1 MTTRT
6 GPGRPRDPAVDA
18 AALRETLALLDAH
31 GYERLRVADVARGA
45 GIGLGSL
52 YRRWPTKY
60 ALVVA
65 ALREAAA
72 ERDVADTDD
81 PVEDLVT
88 GLRGLCAGL
97 EQRGGPLL
105 AVLLS
110 DPESELATA
119 VREAKITPYLIA
131 NRDRLRRVIGPVP
144 DLETRADAGA
154 GLLLVQ
160 LLTQGTGPDEKRIR
174 EEIVPLMTGGAAPRT
189 TRSAPRR

>member
-1 MTTRT
+1 MTTRS

-18 AALRETLALLDAH
+18 AALRETLALLDTH
-31 GYERLRVADVARGA
+31 GYERLRVADVARNA

-72 ERDVADTDD
+72 ERDVADGDD
-81 PVEDLVT
+81 PVENLVA
-88 GLRGLCAGL
+88 GLRNLCAGL
-97 EQRGGPLL
+97 EQRGGRLIG
-105 AVLLS
+105 VLLS
-110 DPESELATA
+110 DPDSELATA
-119 VREAKITPYLIA
+119 VREAKVTPYLAA

-154 GLLLVQ
+154 ALVFVQ
-160 LLTQGTGPDEKRIR
+160 ILTHGCAPDETRIR
-174 EEIVPLMTGGAAPRT
+174 EEIVPLMTGGVSSR
-189 TRSAPRR
+189 